1 MGPKKDKS
9 QKKDSKINKDG
20 LSRPKIIVEVSL
32 EVKDLIIKIFNYFL
46 KDNYKIKMEN

>member
-1 MGPKKDKS
+1 MGAIRDKS
-9 QKKDSKINKDG
+9 QKKDSKINKEG
-20 LSRPKIIVEVSL
+20 LYRPKIIAEVSL